1 MDQIPL
7 KHGSRFEPFSLIFM
21 FFNLS
26 NTITQDSNNQ
36 QIMLTPKKWLDEL
49 EVMQL
54 MHINDNTLETWRLFK
69 VIAWCN
75 IENITYYDA
84 ADIEWLQALSIPVK
98 N

>member
-1 MDQIPL
+1 
-7 KHGSRFEPFSLIFM
+7 M
-21 FFNLS
+21 FLNL
-26 NTITQDSNNQ
+26 NNMITHNSNNQ
-36 QIMLTPKKWLDEL
+36 QITPTPKKWLDEL
-49 EVMQL
+49 EVIQL
-54 MHINDNTLETWRLFK
+54 MHINHNTLETWRQFK